1 MNEVEVLHNNIRE
14 ASMKNKQLEDK
25 IEIISRNNEMQLKMP
40 SNQVQVDEIKSL
52 QNQINIEKEK
62 YRKFS
67 SVKKLTD

>member
-14 ASMKNKQLEDK
+14 ASMKNKQLEHK

-52 QNQINIEKEK
+52 QNQINVEKEK